1 MKKIIYIIII
11 GLLSGQSLS
20 AQYLEDVFSSILK
33 NNKSI
38 LANNNYLNKLNI
50 QAKTGL
56 SLNNPSVSYEYLW
69 DKNNAAGFAE
79 EFEISQGFDFPT
91 SYVFKNTISNLEIEK
106 TEYRRSLFQL
116 EVLLETKIVCV
127 EIIHLNKKKLE
138 LNERFNYAKQLVTN
152 LQSKLDNGYTTQF
165 ELDKAKI
172 SKLSIQ
178 NEVLQLESRLN
189 QKTDHLTELN
199 GGILLTIT
207 ETEYLV
213 QTIPASFDALFE
225 HIEEI
230 DPLNKLIELEIG
242 IAELD
247 VKLSRTG
254 ALPDF
259 EIGYKSERAQLIK
272 LDGIHIGMSIPLWEN
287 KNKVKESIINMD
299 HMKSNIVDHENEHY
313 FLTKSLFDEFIS
325 SKIRLE
331 KFQDLWNQLNFLQNI
346 EKALEEGEIS
356 STEYFIE
363 LKSVYEIKD
372 NLLNIEKEYQLQ
384 LTRLNKYELLNYLI
398 GQVN

>member
-11 GLLSGQSLS
+11 GLLSGSGLT
-20 AQYLEDVFSSILK
+20 AQNLENIFASILK

-38 LANNNYLNKLNI
+38 LANNYYLNKLNI
-50 QAKTGL
+50 QVKTGL

-69 DKNNAAGFAE
+69 DKNSTTKFAQ
-79 EFEISQGFDFPT
+79 EFEISQGFKFPT
-91 SYVFKNTISNLEIEK
+91 SYAYKNTISNLEIEK
-106 TEYRRSLFQL
+106 TVYRRSLFQL
-116 EVLLETKIVCV
+116 EILLETKLVCV

-138 LNERFNYAKQLVTN
+138 LNERLNYAQQLVSN
-152 LQSKLDNGYTTQF
+152 LQSKLNNGYTTQF

-172 SKLSIQ
+172 SELSIQ
-178 NEVLQLESRLN
+178 NEVLQLESQLS

-199 GGILLTIT
+199 GGNVITIT

-213 QTIPASFDALFE
+213 QTIPSSFDVLFE

-230 DPLNKLIELEIG
+230 DPLKKLIELEIS

-247 VKLSRTG
+247 VKLTRTG

-259 EIGYKSERAQLIK
+259 QIGYKSERVMSDK
-272 LDGIHIGMSIPLWEN
+272 LVGIHLGMSIPLWEN

-299 HMKSNIVDHENEHY
+299 HMKSNIVDHKNEHF
-313 FLTKSLFDEFIS
+313 FLTKSLFDEFTS

-331 KFQDLWNQLNFLQNI
+331 KFQDLWDQLNFLQNI

-363 LKSVYEIKD
+363 LKLMYEIKD
-372 NLLNIEKEYQLQ
+372 NLLNIEKDYQLQ
-384 LTRLNKYELLNYLI
+384 LTHLNKYELLKYLS
-398 GQVN
+398 GQVD